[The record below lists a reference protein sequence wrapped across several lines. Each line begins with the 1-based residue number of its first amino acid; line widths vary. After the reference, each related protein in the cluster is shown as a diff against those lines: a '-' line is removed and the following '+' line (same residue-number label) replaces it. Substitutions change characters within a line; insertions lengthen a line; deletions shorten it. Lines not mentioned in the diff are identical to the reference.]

1 MNDRL
6 ITLLG
11 ALCAL
16 LVGIGLFFQPSG
28 EPALGKPNTE
38 QRNPQGYFAMFQ
50 WLERSRVPVV
60 SLRERLTEL
69 DRFSSTGNIL
79 MITLPVE
86 NALRSRELE
95 GLRHWIAKGNTLLL
109 FTALNDTPNWTTGVD
124 SSRLFDDLED
134 ITQLRF
140 KILEQ
145 GEPEEGMT
153 LDDIEQLFAS
163 QNIVLKPNAAAGG
176 SGGVHPLLRMVDD
189 LQSVS
194 DSGSS
199 KWRIVGPCAS
209 CALDED
215 EALVSVDADAEEPQD
230 GVAAQPSQLVLNL
243 AVESSTH
250 QAALWELQQG
260 QGRVLLSAVSGLFSN
275 RSLGSGGNAQLLTN
289 IVAWH
294 LGSNGQFIVDDLH
307 QGLSVL
313 YDPAA
318 FYKDPRLG
326 FSVLFLLAFWL
337 IYLVGTN
344 NRLAPVVPA
353 DNSPQQGQYIAAVGG
368 FMSRKLAPADTAL
381 VMFDRWFGELHQTL
395 FAGGGA
401 QAAGQSSLEVWQ
413 RLMALPTV
421 DPTLAV
427 DLQQLHRQ
435 AQRGESV
442 NLQDLHNQLQHMR
455 NLIG

>member
-16 LVGIGLFFQPSG
+16 LIAVGLFFQPGGQPS
-28 EPALGKPNTE
+28 LGKPNTE
-38 QRNPQGYFAMFQ
+38 QRNSQGYYAMFQ

-69 DRFSSTGNIL
+69 DRFSNKGNIL

-86 NALRSRELE
+86 TALRSREIE
-95 GLRHWIAKGNTLLL
+95 QLRRWIAKGNTLLL
-109 FTALNDTPNWTTGVD
+109 FAALNDTPSWTNGV
-124 SSRLFDDLED
+124 SSTRLFEDLED
-134 ITQLRF
+134 LTQLRF
-140 KILEQ
+140 ETLEQ
-145 GEPEEGMT
+145 DEPEDGMT
-153 LDDIEQLFAS
+153 LGDIEQLFSS
-163 QNIVLKPNAAAGG
+163 QKIVLSPSSAEGG
-176 SGGVHPLLRMVDD
+176 SGDVHPLLRMVDN
-189 LQSVS
+189 LQGTS
-194 DSGSS
+194 DGDSS
-199 KWRIVGPCAS
+199 KWRIVEPCAP
-209 CALDED
+209 CTVEGD
-215 EALVSVDADAEEPQD
+215 EALVGFDADTEESQEEVTAEP
-230 GVAAQPSQLVLNL
+230 PQLVLNL
-243 AVESSTH
+243 AIESGT
-250 QAALWELQQG
+250 QAAALWELQQG
-260 QGRVLLSAVSGLFSN
+260 EGRVLLSAVSGLFSN

-318 FYKDPRLG
+318 FYKDPRLEI
-326 FSVLFLLAFWL
+326 SVLFLLVFWL
-337 IYLVGTN
+337 IYIVGTN

-381 VMFDRWFGELHQTL
+381 LLFDRWFSELDQTL
-395 FAGGGA
+395 FANGLA
-401 QAAGQSSLEVWQ
+401 REPNERSQEVWQ
-413 RLMALPTV
+413 RLLSLPTV
-421 DPTLAV
+421 DPTLAA
-427 DLQQLHRQ
+427 DLQQLQAQ
-435 AQRGESV
+435 AQRGEMV
-442 NLQDLHNQLQHMR
+442 NLQDLHNQLQQMR

>member
-28 EPALGKPNTE
+28 QPALGKPNTE
-38 QRNPQGYFAMFQ
+38 QRNPQGYYAMFQ

-86 NALRSRELE
+86 NALRSREVE
-95 GLRHWIAKGNTLLL
+95 QLRRWIAEGNTLLL
-109 FTALNDTPNWTTGVD
+109 FAALNDTPNWTSGVNA
-124 SSRLFDDLED
+124 SRLFDDLED
-134 ITQLRF
+134 LTQLRF
-140 KILEQ
+140 EVLEQ
-145 GEPEEGMT
+145 DEPEEGMT
-153 LDDIEQLFAS
+153 LNDIERLFTS
-163 QNIVLKPNAAAGG
+163 QTIVLSPSAAEGG

-199 KWRIVGPCAS
+199 KWRIVEPCAP
-209 CALDED
+209 CTVDD
-215 EALVSVDADAEEPQD
+215 GEALVGFDADVQEE
-230 GVAAQPSQLVLNL
+230 VSAQPAQLVLNL
-243 AVESSTH
+243 AVESGTQ

-260 QGRVLLSAVSGLFSN
+260 QGRVLVSAVSGLFSN

-326 FSVLFLLAFWL
+326 FSLLFLLGFWL

-344 NRLAPVVPA
+344 NRLAPVVPT
-353 DNSPQQGQYIAAVGG
+353 DNSPRQGQYIAAVGG

-381 VMFDRWFGELHQTL
+381 LIFDRWFGELDQRV
-395 FAGGGA
+395 FGGDAGRGA
-401 QAAGQSSLEVWQ
+401 SKNSAEIWQ
-413 RLMALPTV
+413 RLIALPTV
-421 DPTLAV
+421 DPTLAA
-427 DLQQLHRQ
+427 DLQLLHGQ
-435 AQRGESV
+435 AQRGEAV
-442 NLQDLHNQLQHMR
+442 NLQELHNQLQHMR
-455 NLIG
+455 KLIG